1 MCPTLYALSAS
12 LRSLRLRGGVIGVAN
27 APPVV
32 EALRIS
38 GCAATHR
45 AGAVSEAENQ
55 SLGQCGEVLAL
66 DASAAGAARPL
77 GAWPAASTP
86 ALAHPGLATA
96 AAIARSYGARLSIDT
111 SLSAAP
117 LRHIGGYFSGPRGTL
132 AIAVDSSWAEAVHEL
147 THAVH
152 ELTHAAFEA
161 TSETLARRFR
171 DASPR
176 PLPYQLARVHR
187 PTSGAGS
194 SSATAARTGTAA
206 DVSAEPLHTH
216 WWGAE
221 GVAELVCR
229 EHELHAL
236 RRLGAAACHRF
247 RARPRAAHTRELRR
261 MRAVLLLIGGRARLV
276 YLAAAAVAATASLSA
291 LLRSVGLGP
300 RAGPAG
306 DSPAG

>member
-147 THAVH
+147 THAPD
-152 ELTHAAFEA
+152 LIMT
-161 TSETLARRFR
+161 
-171 DASPR
+171 
-176 PLPYQLARVHR
+176 
-187 PTSGAGS
+187 
-194 SSATAARTGTAA
+194 
-206 DVSAEPLHTH
+206 VSY
-216 WWGAE
+216 
-221 GVAELVCR
+221 C
-229 EHELHAL
+229 
-236 RRLGAAACHRF
+236 
-247 RARPRAAHTRELRR
+247 
-261 MRAVLLLIGGRARLV
+261 LIIN
-276 YLAAAAVAATASLSA
+276 
-291 LLRSVGLGP
+291 
-300 RAGPAG
+300 
-306 DSPAG
+306 